1 MSVQRKIFH
10 LLDDNGKTGRDFGY
24 LPKLSPRHDFN
35 FDDWIIVTD
44 KIDGT
49 TTQADNENIYQRRDR
64 FKKGDP
70 RKFSATE
77 AERYYLEKLEETDP
91 QYKWI
96 FKAYV
101 KYKGLFRFMHTD
113 LMVYFECFGDKINA
127 RYKGR
132 PQDIKV
138 FDFARFDVNNEYR
151 YLPFIA
157 TEKLCEEY
165 SLPIVGNISRKF
177 SEVEEIIDSLS
188 NALHEDEDLRDYE
201 LEGWVLRQGEQIAKI
216 RKNDLRHIADF
227 MTKEDTL

>member
-10 LLDDNGKTGRDFGY
+10 LLADNGKTGRDFRY
-24 LPKLSPRHDFN
+24 LPKLNPRHNFN
-35 FDDWIIVTD
+35 WDDWIIVTD

-49 TTQADNENIYQRRDR
+49 TTQADNENIYQRRDK

-70 RKFSATE
+70 RKFTATE
-77 AERYYLEKLEETDP
+77 AERYYLEKLEESDP

-101 KYKGLFRFMHTD
+101 EYKGLFSLMRTD

-132 PQDIKV
+132 QQDIRV
-138 FDFARFDVNNEYR
+138 FDFARFDVNNGYR
-151 YLPFIA
+151 YLPFTA

-165 SLPIVGNISRKF
+165 ALPIVGNVTRKF
-177 SEVEEIIDSLS
+177 KGVEGIIDSLPE
-188 NALHEDEDLRDYE
+188 AVHEDEDLWDYD
-201 LEGWVLRQGEQIAKI
+201 LEGWVLRQANQIAKI
-216 RKNDLRHIADF
+216 RKNDLKRVRARSN
-227 MTKEDTL
+227 KVK